1 MPVTTNFHVTSD
13 PLQTSDPRHVTQA
26 ITGLQKEVSLVR
38 REAFQVVAHV
48 GSKVTNLEGTVG
60 AMDAKV
66 DVVATCCQTM
76 QGAAAASQH
85 LAFTAA
91 SHPVMA
97 THLAGGASSGPSL
110 SRAQLQH
117 LFTFGKKNSALKVC
131 PCHCV
136 AFAHAL
142 QLHMPLLS
150 CLQDCLAWKTVFV
163 ICIQW
168 ILHVRRQLM
177 ASLLSWLASRQLMAV
192 YFQNSAFGQK
202 LLLLHHP
209 QPCTERPSTL

>member
-1 MPVTTNFHVTSD
+1 MSSPSLWGYTSACIGEWHKRGIGCHGPGSARFPLLRSSSFVSLYANAYVAQVVPVTANFPVTSD

-131 PCHCV
+131 PCHFV
-136 AFAHAL
+136 PFAHAL

-150 CLQDCLAWKTVFV
+150 CLQDCLA
-163 ICIQW
+163 
-168 ILHVRRQLM
+168 
-177 ASLLSWLASRQLMAV
+177 
-192 YFQNSAFGQK
+192 
-202 LLLLHHP
+202 
-209 QPCTERPSTL
+209 